1 MRLSLIWS
9 RTTSTPEASAAA
21 LASVEK
27 VLALTTPLGR
37 IGQADEVAK
46 TVVFLASD
54 DASNIQAA
62 EIVVDGGAVGAP
74 FGAPIYR
81 Q

>member
-1 MRLSLIWS
+1 M
-9 RTTSTPEASAAA
+9 
-21 LASVEK
+21 EK